1 MNKRAI
7 TAYQKKGKFSR
18 WAMSAVVLLILVAL
32 PFFNHNEYHLEVLV
46 SAGIFAILVLG
57 LNVMTGYCGLLNLG
71 QAAFFA
77 SGAYTYALLNVKL
90 GLSFWVSLPACIISS
105 AALGL
110 LFGSCVL
117 RLKGDYLALVTLGF
131 GEIIRITLNN
141 MDSLTGGPNGL
152 TVSHPLI
159 GFADKS
165 FDFGIKSMPYYYL
178 TLLAIIV
185 IVIITNRLA
194 SSRFGRAWVA
204 IKEDEVAAACMGIN
218 TGKLKLLAFCVGSAI
233 AGFAGWLFAGKQG
246 FVSPDSFDFI
256 TSIMLVAMLVLGGI
270 GSIAGSIVGAVALTL
285 LPEILRPLQEYRM
298 FLFGA
303 VMMVMMLFRPQGILG
318 GVRILEEFRPENER
332 VRQEEDEVLG
342 EGLKQ

>member
-7 TAYQKKGKFSR
+7 TAYQKKRKLSR

-32 PFFNHNEYHLEVLV
+32 PLFNHNEYHLEVLV
-46 SAGIFAILVLG
+46 SSGIFAILVLG

-71 QAAFFA
+71 YAAFFA
-77 SGAYTYALLNVKL
+77 VGAYTYALLNVKL
-90 GLSFWVSLPACIISS
+90 GVSFWVSLPACVIS
-105 AALGL
+105 AGALGMV
-110 LFGSCVL
+110 FGSCVL

-131 GEIIRITLNN
+131 GEIIRIALNN

-152 TVSHPLI
+152 TVSHPVI
-159 GFADKS
+159 GLGHKN
-165 FDFGIKSMPYYYL
+165 FDFGIRSMPYYYL

-185 IVIITNRLA
+185 TVVIVARLA
-194 SSRFGRAWVA
+194 SSRFGRAWIA

-218 TGKLKLLAFCVGSAI
+218 TGKLKLLAFCVGCAI

-256 TSIMLVAMLVLGGI
+256 TSIMLVAMLVFGGI
-270 GSIAGSIVGAVALTL
+270 GSIPGAIVGAAALTII
-285 LPEILRPLQEYRM
+285 PEVLRPLQHYRM

-303 VMMVMMLFRPQGILG
+303 VMIAMMLFRPQGLLG
-318 GVRILEEFRPENER
+318 GVRIFEEFRPENER
-332 VRQEEDEVLG
+332 IRQEEDEVLS
-342 EGLKQ
+342 EDLKQ

>member
-1 MNKRAI
+1 MNKKRRAP
-7 TAYQKKGKFSR
+7 YQAEGKLLQR
-18 WAMSAVVLLILVAL
+18 AMVAGVLLILFAL
-32 PFFNHNEYHLEVLV
+32 PLFCRNEYHLEVLV

-77 SGAYTYALLNVKL
+77 AGAYTYALLNVKL
-90 GLSFWVSLPACIISS
+90 GLSFWVCLPACVIS
-105 AALGL
+105 AGGLGL

-131 GEIIRITLNN
+131 GEIVRIALNN

-152 TVSHPLI
+152 TVSHPAI
-159 GFADKS
+159 GLSPKS
-165 FDFGIKSMPYYYL
+165 FDFGIKSLPYYYL
-178 TLLAIIV
+178 TLLA
-185 IVIITNRLA
+185 VIITVIITTRLSA
-194 SSRFGRAWVA
+194 SRFGRAWVA

-218 TGKLKLLAFCVGSAI
+218 TGKLKLLAFCAGSAI

-256 TSIMLVAMLVLGGI
+256 TSIMLVAMLVFGGI
-270 GSIAGSIVGAVALTL
+270 GSISGSIVGAVALTV
-285 LPEILRPLQEYRM
+285 LPEVLRPLQQYRM

-303 VMMVMMLFRPQGILG
+303 VMIVMMLFRPQGILG
-318 GVRILEEFRPENER
+318 GVRIFEEFRPENER

-342 EGLKQ
+342 EDAPR